1 MEKQREKAAQRL
13 QRKQQRQSPPAEDS
27 LEVLDGPPT
36 PNPELDGESTPFA
49 G

>member
-13 QRKQQRQSPPAEDS
+13 QRKQQRQFPSVEEP
-27 LEVLDGPPT
+27 LEVLEGPVT
-36 PNPELDGESTPFA
+36 HNPEVDGESTPFA